1 MPSKDRSCWT
11 HKLHASVHSA
21 LAIKESVVQFDI
33 DVDSKHKELF
43 LNAREFLLTFSLIE
57 TKKERITTYSDK
69 NGGICHMRT
78 MPYGVDIGFLKGAR
92 MEDQFDAL
100 TGAGKVIRVLP
111 LTSINKEK
119 IEYYLKQALA
129 INET

>member
-1 MPSKDRSCWT
+1 
-11 HKLHASVHSA
+11 V
-21 LAIKESVVQFDI
+21 LAIKESTVQFDI

-78 MPYGVDIGFLKGAR
+78 MPHGIDIGFLKGAR

-100 TGAGKVIRVLP
+100 TGTGKVMRVLP

-129 INET
+129 INEK